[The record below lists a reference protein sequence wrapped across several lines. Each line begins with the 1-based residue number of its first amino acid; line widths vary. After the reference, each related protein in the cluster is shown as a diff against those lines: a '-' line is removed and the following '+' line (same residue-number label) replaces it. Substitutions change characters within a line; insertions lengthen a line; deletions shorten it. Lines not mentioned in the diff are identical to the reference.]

1 MLTALDVAQNHN
13 GRESITVLRGCF
25 IPRVSNF
32 SLELENKLSSDD
44 RNALLV
50 ILGLLLTATYQAS
63 LSLPGCVWQGDSS
76 SNSIVTKRID
86 ERELPGS
93 IGTPV
98 MGLVGVIQGF
108 LLHNEFWKETIL
120 AVGYSLF
127 VRIDVII
134 DDGGGYS

>member
-1 MLTALDVAQNHN
+1 MDAAQNHN

-32 SLELENKLSSDD
+32 SLELEKQIVKYVTKASLLIFHDMVNISGDN
-44 RNALLV
+44 RNALFV

-63 LSLPGCVWQGDSS
+63 LSLPGGVWQGDSS

-98 MGLVGVIQGF
+98 M
-108 LLHNEFWKETIL
+108 
-120 AVGYSLF
+120 
-127 VRIDVII
+127 
-134 DDGGGYS
+134 

>member
-1 MLTALDVAQNHN
+1 MAEKALLFYGVALFQ
-13 GRESITVLRGCF
+13 EFQTLVL
-25 IPRVSNF
+25 
-32 SLELENKLSSDD
+32 SDD

-50 ILGLLLTATYQAS
+50 NLGLLLTATYQAS

-76 SNSIVTKRID
+76 SNSIVTKCID

-98 MGLVGVIQGF
+98 MGLVGATQGF

-127 VRIDVII
+127 VRIDVIV